1 MTCPRVKTVGSCG
14 ETKASMGNLPGH
26 RRGLTAQE
34 PGFPLQQPVALAFD
48 VEHRGMIEPPIKD
61 RGGQTEPLKTFP

>member
-1 MTCPRVKTVGSCG
+1 
-14 ETKASMGNLPGH
+14 MGNLPGH